1 MELESLQIQITSDAH
16 NATAAINNLI
26 SRLTSLKTALSGF
39 NNISFG
45 NIVASANSAN
55 SSFRSLT
62 TTISNLSQNMRTAKG
77 SMTELGGRLS
87 EIRVDSSAASSIE
100 TVAAAIRKLGSKTI
114 VTATR
119 NLPELTV
126 TLRNFAKEINELGIV
141 NFDTAS
147 MTGVISSIAKLGGKA
162 STQATKNLPT
172 ISAQLQNFVRQMN
185 QIGSFSFDMINLS
198 QMVAAIGKLGSVAS
212 GRAVNN
218 IPLLARNLKELFVTL
233 SSAPNVSG
241 NIIRMTEALAN
252 LSTGLGRTRGA
263 TSNASSGMNLFGKN
277 VDSVRI
283 KSFSLASAIGKVY
296 ATYWALFRG
305 FRLLGDAIDI
315 SSSLTEVENVVRQ
328 TFGQYESL
336 INNFAKTSIE
346 KFGMSELSAKQFAS
360 RFQAMGTAL
369 DIPQGQM
376 AKMSIRLTELA
387 GDMASFYD
395 VSQEDIAKSLQS
407 VFSGTTAPMRRYGID
422 LTQATLKE
430 WALKQGLDANISSM
444 TQAEKAM
451 LRYQY
456 VLAHTTNITGDF
468 ARTADTWHN
477 QITMLKENFKAL
489 GAVVGGGLINAFKP
503 FIKVLNAVLQ
513 KVISFAEMVTNALGS
528 IFGWKYEASKG
539 AGISGLA
546 DDIGSASDG
555 MDNLSNAAG
564 SAGKNTGGI
573 AKNAKKAKKEIQ
585 QATRAFDELKVI
597 SKQSKDNTSG
607 SGSGGSG
614 GGSGSGGSGGG
625 DTGKLV
631 KTDTI
636 YKDFVSNI
644 KDLEG
649 LGESIRDALVI
660 AVGGIEWDKIY
671 AKASGFGTGLAEFLN
686 GLFSEDKKG
695 NSVFTAT
702 ADVIAGALNTAI
714 FASKGFT
721 DKFKFETFGK
731 NLAHGFNRFFK
742 KFKWKQCAEAIN
754 GWVDGFWKFVRG
766 FFDDLSWK
774 DVFNGL
780 KTFLKNLTPESL
792 ATILMFTGGKLAPI
806 VSSALC
812 SILGFTSGGKG
823 GKGGKTFKLNGL
835 GLAAFIATIGF
846 QLSEQKTDFTSSV
859 VEALAAGG
867 AAFYM
872 SGGNPYFALAGVT
885 VSVGISLGK
894 FFVEKSDSM
903 KKGIKKLKTNI
914 DTMLGKTTTTTGLDG
929 KKTTIKT
936 PLSQLGKG
944 KVKKNAYSGTKEMR
958 DNYSKIVANREKN
971 YGKGKVSVTAEIT
984 SASDKLSAKNKKLK
998 GFTAD
1003 LEKNKDNIAAKNKSL
1018 KNYTANLSS
1027 NKDGI
1032 KLGDKSLKNFTA
1044 NLSKNKD
1051 VIPTKNKSLSNYL
1064 ANISKNKD
1072 KIKSSDKTLGNYT
1085 ASLTGNK
1092 DKIPDK
1098 YKRVSNYTAELIANK
1113 DKIKRSDKT
1122 LDHFTGTLTRVTDN
1136 IKPANK
1142 RLGGFTALITSFVN
1156 RIKNAVL
1163 DFTAR
1168 LTGKSTKK
1176 ADGGVF
1182 SGGSWKPI
1190 KKYAVGGLPNMG
1202 QMFVAREAGP
1212 ELVGTLGGHTAVM
1225 NNDQI
1230 VSSVSYGVAQAVKE
1244 VIQPLVKMGGGNNR
1258 PIQISLDGKVIFDST
1273 RQSAQEYFN
1282 RTGKSPYPV

>member
-1 MELESLQIQITSDAH
+1 MELESLEIKIQAQAQQASGQIDALV
-16 NATAAINNLI
+16 T
-26 SRLTSLKTALSGF
+26 RLGRLSSALSGL
-39 NNISFG
+39 NTG
-45 NIVASANSAN
+45 NLNSLSTGVNRLAGAMTAMRGIDTRTFSAVARNVS
-55 SSFRSLT
+55 
-62 TTISNLSQNMRTAKG
+62 
-77 SMTELGGRLS
+77 
-87 EIRVDSSAASSIE
+87 
-100 TVAAAIRKLGSKTI
+100 KLGSINSKQINAAAGSMRQISNAVKGLSGMSASVKGLTELASAI
-114 VTATR
+114 KQLGYQSSTKAIENIPKLATAMRQLMSELSKAPSVSR
-119 NLPELTV
+119 N
-126 TLRNFAKEINELGIV
+126 II
-141 NFDTAS
+141 D
-147 MTGVISSIAKLGGKA
+147 MTNALAKLSRTGGAAGTAAK
-162 STQATKNLPT
+162 SIT
-172 ISAQLQNFVRQMN
+172 S
-185 QIGSFSFDMINLS
+185 SFSGF
-198 QMVAAIGKLGSVAS
+198 
-212 GRAVNN
+212 
-218 IPLLARNLKELFVTL
+218 
-233 SSAPNVSG
+233 
-241 NIIRMTEALAN
+241 
-252 LSTGLGRTRGA
+252 
-263 TSNASSGMNLFGKN
+263 SSGASAVTK
-277 VDSVRI
+277 

-336 INNFAKTSIE
+336 INNFAKSSIE

-369 DIPQGQM
+369 DIPQGKM

-444 TQAEKAM
+444 TQAQKAM

-528 IFGWKYEASKG
+528 IFGWRYEASKG

-555 MDNLSNAAG
+555 MDDLSNAAG
-564 SAGKNTGGI
+564 NAGKNTGGI

-625 DTGKLV
+625 DIGKLV

-644 KDLEG
+644 KDLGG
-649 LGESIRDALVI
+649 LGIEIRKALVK

-721 DKFKFETFGK
+721 DKFKFETFG
-731 NLAHGFNRFFK
+731 NNIAHGFNRFFK
-742 KFKWKQCAEAIN
+742 KFKWEKCAEAIN
-754 GWVDGFWKFVRG
+754 GWVDGFWKFVHG

-774 DVFNGL
+774 DIFNGL
-780 KTFLKNLTPESL
+780 KTFLTNLTPKSL
-792 ATILMFTGGKLAPI
+792 ATILMFSGGKLAPI

-846 QLSEQKTDFTSSV
+846 QLSEKKTDFTSSV

-894 FFVEKSDSM
+894 FFVEKSDKM
-903 KKGIKKLKTNI
+903 KKAIKDFKKKVDL
-914 DTMLGKTTTTTGLDG
+914 MLGKKVTVTGWDG
-929 KKTTIKT
+929 KKKT
-936 PLSQLGKG
+936 LKVPKSQEKN
-944 KVKKNAYSGTKEMR
+944 KVKKNAYPSDDESKKRLAENTDWYRKQKEKKEAEKKSTAGMPDEARRFANTQKRNARVRAENKKKVVSNRPISGISSVVSDYAK
-958 DNYSKIVANREKN
+958 SKPQKIKL
-971 YGKGKVSVTAEIT
+971 KAEII
-984 SASDKLSAKNKKLK
+984 SADDKIKNKKLK
-998 GFTAD
+998 GFTAG
-1003 LEKNKDNIAAKNKSL
+1003 LEKG
-1018 KNYTANLSS
+1018 
-1027 NKDGI
+1027 KDGI
-1032 KLGDKSLKNFTA
+1032 KLSDKSLKNFTA

-1051 VIPTKNKSLSNYL
+1051 VIPTKNKSLNNYL

-1072 KIKSSDKTLGNYT
+1072 KIKSSDKTLANYT

-1098 YKRVSNYTAELIANK
+1098 YKRISNYTAELIANK

-1122 LDHFTGTLTRVTDN
+1122 LNHFTGTLTRVTDN

-1282 RTGKSPYPV
+1282 RTGMSPFPV

>member
-1 MELESLQIQITSDAH
+1 MELETLEIKIQAQAQQASGQIDALV
-16 NATAAINNLI
+16 T
-26 SRLTSLKTALSGF
+26 RLGRLSSALSGL
-39 NNISFG
+39 STG
-45 NIVASANSAN
+45 NLNSLATGVNRLAGAMTAMRGIDTRTFSAVARNVS
-55 SSFRSLT
+55 
-62 TTISNLSQNMRTAKG
+62 
-77 SMTELGGRLS
+77 
-87 EIRVDSSAASSIE
+87 
-100 TVAAAIRKLGSKTI
+100 KLGSINSKQVNAAAGSMRQISNAVKGLSGMSASVKGLSDLASAIKQLGYTSSTKAI
-114 VTATR
+114 ENIPKLAVAMRQLMSELSKAPSVSR
-119 NLPELTV
+119 N
-126 TLRNFAKEINELGIV
+126 II
-141 NFDTAS
+141 D
-147 MTGVISSIAKLGGKA
+147 MTNALAKLSRTGGAAGTAAK
-162 STQATKNLPT
+162 SIT
-172 ISAQLQNFVRQMN
+172 S
-185 QIGSFSFDMINLS
+185 SFSGF
-198 QMVAAIGKLGSVAS
+198 
-212 GRAVNN
+212 
-218 IPLLARNLKELFVTL
+218 
-233 SSAPNVSG
+233 
-241 NIIRMTEALAN
+241 
-252 LSTGLGRTRGA
+252 
-263 TSNASSGMNLFGKN
+263 SSGASAVTK
-277 VDSVRI
+277 

-528 IFGWKYEASKG
+528 IFGWRYEASKG

-555 MDNLSNAAG
+555 MDDLSNAAG

-607 SGSGGSG
+607 SGNKGSG
-614 GGSGSGGSGGG
+614 SGSGSGGSGGG
-625 DTGKLV
+625 DIGKLV

-649 LGESIRDALVI
+649 LGIEIRKALVK

-686 GLFSEDKKG
+686 GLFSEDKNG

-731 NLAHGFNRFFK
+731 NVAHGFNRFFK

-774 DVFNGL
+774 DIFNGL
-780 KTFLKNLTPESL
+780 KTFLTNLSPST
-792 ATILMFTGGKLAPI
+792 
-806 VSSALC
+806 
-812 SILGFTSGGKG
+812 
-823 GKGGKTFKLNGL
+823 
-835 GLAAFIATIGF
+835 IATIIGARAFSRLGKNFYKLIKSAITKGLDKKLSKAITKKLSLVKLGGGIAGTLATGF
-846 QLSEQKTDFTSSV
+846 VIAATITVAVQFSKDFKEWIDNIKKYGWNGGRKKTARDNP
-859 VEALAAGG
+859 A
-867 AAFYM
+867 
-872 SGGNPYFALAGVT
+872 NPYKNGRA
-885 VSVGISLGK
+885 VSIEDRKNAADKNTANPYDKNSNYSKNLQDISSKISDWWGSVRDKERQNSNLNSVNPYNSNSKYSGK
-894 FFVEKSDSM
+894 TEKIKNAANPYDTNSVKSHKTLEFQAKIKTKASELWTKLKSDWDKIKNKYADFKARVKNNAKEWWENT
-903 KKGIKKLKTNI
+903 KKYWSEKV
-914 DTMLGKTTTTTGLDG
+914 
-929 KKTTIKT
+929 
-936 PLSQLGKG
+936 G
-944 KVKKNAYSGTKEMR
+944 KVKEFTTDVKNSAKEWWGNTKKYWSQKVGQVKKFTTAVKN
-958 DNYSKIVANREKN
+958 DASKWWENTKKYWSEKV
-971 YGKGKVSVTAEIT
+971 GKVKEFTTGV
-984 SASDKLSAKNKKLK
+984 KNKASEWWSNVKKWWESTTAGKEVKKFTVNVKKAGGTWWKDVSNEWKEKVINAGRTLK
-998 GFTAD
+998 IGISFATNA
-1003 LEKNKDNIAAKNKSL
+1003 L
-1018 KNYTANLSS
+1018 KNLWSS
-1027 NKDGI
+1027 VSTFFSGKTVNVK
-1032 KLGDKSLKNFTA
+1032 
-1044 NLSKNKD
+1044 
-1051 VIPTKNKSLSNYL
+1051 TKGS
-1064 ANISKNKD
+1064 
-1072 KIKSSDKTLGNYT
+1072 T
-1085 ASLTGNK
+1085 
-1092 DKIPDK
+1092 
-1098 YKRVSNYTAELIANK
+1098 
-1113 DKIKRSDKT
+1113 
-1122 LDHFTGTLTRVTDN
+1122 
-1136 IKPANK
+1136 
-1142 RLGGFTALITSFVN
+1142 
-1156 RIKNAVL
+1156 
-1163 DFTAR
+1163 
-1168 LTGKSTKK
+1168 TKK

-1230 VSSVSYGVAQAVKE
+1230 VSSVSAGVAQAVKE
-1244 VIQPLVKMGGGNNR
+1244 VIQPLVKTSAGNNR

-1282 RTGKSPYPV
+1282 RTGISPFPV

>member
-1 MELESLQIQITSDAH
+1 MELESLEIKIQAQAQQASGQIDALV
-16 NATAAINNLI
+16 T
-26 SRLTSLKTALSGF
+26 RLGRLSSALSGL
-39 NNISFG
+39 STG
-45 NIVASANSAN
+45 NLNSLATGVNRLAGAMTAMRGIDTRTFSAVSRNVS
-55 SSFRSLT
+55 
-62 TTISNLSQNMRTAKG
+62 
-77 SMTELGGRLS
+77 
-87 EIRVDSSAASSIE
+87 
-100 TVAAAIRKLGSKTI
+100 KLGSINSKQINAAAGSMRQISNSLKGLSGMSASVKGLTELASAI
-114 VTATR
+114 KQLGYQSSTKAIENIPKLAVAMRQLMAELSKAPSVSR
-119 NLPELTV
+119 N
-126 TLRNFAKEINELGIV
+126 II
-141 NFDTAS
+141 D
-147 MTGVISSIAKLGGKA
+147 MTNALAKLSRTGGA
-162 STQATKNLPT
+162 AGTAARSIT
-172 ISAQLQNFVRQMN
+172 S
-185 QIGSFSFDMINLS
+185 SFSGFS
-198 QMVAAIGKLGSVAS
+198 
-212 GRAVNN
+212 
-218 IPLLARNLKELFVTL
+218 
-233 SSAPNVSG
+233 SSASAV
-241 NIIRMTEALAN
+241 T
-252 LSTGLGRTRGA
+252 
-263 TSNASSGMNLFGKN
+263 K
-277 VDSVRI
+277 

-305 FRLLGDAIDI
+305 FKLLRDAIDI

-369 DIPQGQM
+369 DIPQGKM

-444 TQAEKAM
+444 TQAQKAM

-503 FIKVLNAVLQ
+503 FIKALNAVLQ

-555 MDNLSNAAG
+555 MDDLSDAAG
-564 SAGKNTGGI
+564 SAGRNTGDV
-573 AKNAKKAKKEIQ
+573 ARNAKKAKKEIQ

-597 SKQSKDNTSG
+597 SKQSKDKKSGSGNKG

-614 GGSGSGGSGGG
+614 AGGG
-625 DTGKLV
+625 TGADGGLV
-631 KTDTI
+631 QTDTI
-636 YKDFVSNI
+636 FKKFKSDI

-649 LGESIRDALVI
+649 LGESIRDALVK
-660 AVGGIEWDKIY
+660 AVGGIDWDEIY

-721 DKFKFETFGK
+721 DKFKFKTLGK

-742 KFKWKQCAEAIN
+742 KFKWKQCTEAIN
-754 GWVDGFWKFVRG
+754 GWVDGFWSLAAG
-766 FFDDLSWK
+766 FFGDLSWS
-774 DVFNGL
+774 DILNGL
-780 KTFLKNLTPESL
+780 KTFLTSL
-792 ATILMFTGGKLAPI
+792 SSKTIATILGAYALKKFSKSAVGALADSVGGQILTAKIKKAFFTIAAITIAAEGGLTIGEAIGKKIAELTQPEEMQKYQTTFNFSDLFSYSLDDWKQGFSDWWDDTFGPAFELMALDMATGNYKFKIPFTDFELPSFNEAKKGFSNWLSGVNKYWSKKKDSVLEIGLKIATTPKELWEKFKKAWGESKTAKFFLKIGSKIKELWEDFKESWGESRI
-806 VSSALC
+806 VKFFLKIGSKIKELWEDFKESWGEKRTVKFFLKIGSKISELWKDFKDSWGDKKAVTIGIGFVKNSLSNLWSSVT
-812 SILGFTSGGKG
+812 GFF
-823 GKGGKTFKLNGL
+823 GGKTVN
-835 GLAAFIATIGF
+835 
-846 QLSEQKTDFTSSV
+846 V
-859 VEALAAGG
+859 
-867 AAFYM
+867 
-872 SGGNPYFALAGVT
+872 
-885 VSVGISLGK
+885 
-894 FFVEKSDSM
+894 
-903 KKGIKKLKTNI
+903 
-914 DTMLGKTTTTTGLDG
+914 
-929 KKTTIKT
+929 
-936 PLSQLGKG
+936 
-944 KVKKNAYSGTKEMR
+944 GTK
-958 DNYSKIVANREKN
+958 A
-971 YGKGKVSVTAEIT
+971 
-984 SASDKLSAKNKKLK
+984 
-998 GFTAD
+998 
-1003 LEKNKDNIAAKNKSL
+1003 
-1018 KNYTANLSS
+1018 
-1027 NKDGI
+1027 
-1032 KLGDKSLKNFTA
+1032 
-1044 NLSKNKD
+1044 
-1051 VIPTKNKSLSNYL
+1051 
-1064 ANISKNKD
+1064 
-1072 KIKSSDKTLGNYT
+1072 
-1085 ASLTGNK
+1085 
-1092 DKIPDK
+1092 
-1098 YKRVSNYTAELIANK
+1098 
-1113 DKIKRSDKT
+1113 
-1122 LDHFTGTLTRVTDN
+1122 
-1136 IKPANK
+1136 
-1142 RLGGFTALITSFVN
+1142 
-1156 RIKNAVL
+1156 
-1163 DFTAR
+1163 
-1168 LTGKSTKK
+1168 TKK

-1282 RTGKSPYPV
+1282 RTGMSPFPV

>member
-1 MELESLQIQITSDAH
+1 MELESLEIKIQAQAQQASGQIDALV
-16 NATAAINNLI
+16 T
-26 SRLTSLKTALSGF
+26 RLGRLSSALSGL
-39 NNISFG
+39 STG
-45 NIVASANSAN
+45 NLNSLSTGVNRLAGAMTAMRGIDTRTFSAVARNVS
-55 SSFRSLT
+55 
-62 TTISNLSQNMRTAKG
+62 
-77 SMTELGGRLS
+77 
-87 EIRVDSSAASSIE
+87 
-100 TVAAAIRKLGSKTI
+100 KLGSINSKQINAAAGSMRQISNALKGISGMSASVKGLTDLASAI
-114 VTATR
+114 KQLGYQSSTKAIENIPKLATAMRQLMSELSKAPSVSR
-119 NLPELTV
+119 N
-126 TLRNFAKEINELGIV
+126 II
-141 NFDTAS
+141 D
-147 MTGVISSIAKLGGKA
+147 MTNALAKLSRTGGAAGTAAK
-162 STQATKNLPT
+162 SIT
-172 ISAQLQNFVRQMN
+172 S
-185 QIGSFSFDMINLS
+185 SFSGFS
-198 QMVAAIGKLGSVAS
+198 
-212 GRAVNN
+212 
-218 IPLLARNLKELFVTL
+218 
-233 SSAPNVSG
+233 SSASAV
-241 NIIRMTEALAN
+241 T
-252 LSTGLGRTRGA
+252 
-263 TSNASSGMNLFGKN
+263 K
-277 VDSVRI
+277 

-369 DIPQGQM
+369 DIPQRKM
-376 AKMSIRLTELA
+376 ADMSIRLTELT

-395 VSQEDIAKSLQS
+395 VSQEDVAKSLQS

-444 TQAEKAM
+444 TQAQKAM

-477 QITMLKENFKAL
+477 QITMLRENFKAL

-555 MDNLSNAAG
+555 MDDLSNAAG
-564 SAGKNTGGI
+564 NAGKNTGGI

-614 GGSGSGGSGGG
+614 GSGGGSGSGGSGGG

-631 KTDTI
+631 QTDTI
-636 YKDFVSNI
+636 FKKFKSDI

-649 LGESIRDALVI
+649 LGIEIRKALVK

-721 DKFKFETFGK
+721 DKFKFETFG
-731 NLAHGFNRFFK
+731 NNIAHGFNRFFK
-742 KFKWKQCAEAIN
+742 KFKWKKCAEAIN
-754 GWVDGFWKFVRG
+754 GWVDGFWKFVHG

-774 DVFNGL
+774 DIFNGL
-780 KTFLKNLTPESL
+780 KTFLTNLTPKSL
-792 ATILMFTGGKLAPI
+792 ATILMFSGGKLAPI

-846 QLSEQKTDFTSSV
+846 QLSEKKTDFTSSV

-914 DTMLGKTTTTTGLDG
+914 DTMFGKTTTTTGLDG

-1032 KLGDKSLKNFTA
+1032 KLGD
-1044 NLSKNKD
+1044 
-1051 VIPTKNKSLSNYL
+1051 KSLSNYL

-1230 VSSVSYGVAQAVKE
+1230 VQSVSDGVYRAVLAAMRGQKTSSGS
-1244 VIQPLVKMGGGNNR
+1244 QPV
-1258 PIQISLDGKVIFDST
+1258 QIVLDGKVIFDST

-1282 RTGKSPYPV
+1282 RTGMSPFPV

>member
-1 MELESLQIQITSDAH
+1 MELETLEVKIQAQARQANGQIDALITRLGKLSSSLQSIDSSG
-16 NATAAINNLI
+16 IN
-26 SRLTSLKTALSGF
+26 
-39 NNISFG
+39 
-45 NIVASANSAN
+45 
-55 SSFRSLT
+55 
-62 TTISNLSQNMRTAKG
+62 
-77 SMTELGGRLS
+77 RLS
-87 EIRVDSSAASSIE
+87 TGVNRLSNSMSAMRSVDS
-100 TVAAAIRKLGSKTI
+100 R
-114 VTATR
+114 
-119 NLPELTV
+119 
-126 TLRNFAKEINELGIV
+126 
-141 NFDTAS
+141 
-147 MTGVISSIAKLGGKA
+147 
-162 STQATKNLPT
+162 
-172 ISAQLQNFVRQMN
+172 
-185 QIGSFSFDMINLS
+185 SFST
-198 QMVAAIGKLGSVAS
+198 
-212 GRAVNN
+212 
-218 IPLLARNLKELFVTL
+218 LARNIKTL
-233 SSAPNVSG
+233 SNIDTGKINAAAGAMRQISKSVSSFSGMSKSVQGLSELAGGIKQLGYTSSTKAIENIPKLAVAMRQLMSELSKAPSVSR
-241 NIIRMTEALAN
+241 NIIDMTNALAK
-252 LSTGLGRTRGA
+252 LSRTGGA
-263 TSNASSGMNLFGKN
+263 AGTAAKSITSSFSGFSSSASVVAK
-277 VDSVRI
+277 

-369 DIPQGQM
+369 DIPQGKM

-489 GAVVGGGLINAFKP
+489 GAVVGSGLINAFKP

-555 MDNLSNAAG
+555 MDDLSDAAG

-607 SGSGGSG
+607 SGNKGSG
-614 GGSGSGGSGGG
+614 SGSGSGSGGGTGADGG
-625 DTGKLV
+625 LV
-631 KTDTI
+631 QTDTI
-636 YKDFVSNI
+636 FKKFKSDI

-649 LGESIRDALVI
+649 LGIEIRKALVK

-721 DKFKFETFGK
+721 DKFKFETFG
-731 NLAHGFNRFFK
+731 NNIAHGFNRFFK
-742 KFKWKQCAEAIN
+742 KFKWKKCAEAIN
-754 GWVDGFWKFVRG
+754 GWVDGFWKFVHG

-774 DVFNGL
+774 DIFNGL
-780 KTFLKNLTPESL
+780 KTFLTNLTPKSL
-792 ATILMFTGGKLAPI
+792 ATILMFSGGKLAPI

-846 QLSEQKTDFTSSV
+846 QLSEKKTDFTSSV
-859 VEALAAGG
+859 VEALTAGG

-1003 LEKNKDNIAAKNKSL
+1003 LE
-1018 KNYTANLSS
+1018 
-1027 NKDGI
+1027 
-1032 KLGDKSLKNFTA
+1032 
-1044 NLSKNKD
+1044 KNKD

-1282 RTGKSPYPV
+1282 RTGMSPFPV

>member
-1 MELESLQIQITSDAH
+1 
-16 NATAAINNLI
+16 
-26 SRLTSLKTALSGF
+26 
-39 NNISFG
+39 
-45 NIVASANSAN
+45 
-55 SSFRSLT
+55 
-62 TTISNLSQNMRTAKG
+62 
-77 SMTELGGRLS
+77 
-87 EIRVDSSAASSIE
+87 
-100 TVAAAIRKLGSKTI
+100 
-114 VTATR
+114 
-119 NLPELTV
+119 
-126 TLRNFAKEINELGIV
+126 
-141 NFDTAS
+141 
-147 MTGVISSIAKLGGKA
+147 
-162 STQATKNLPT
+162 
-172 ISAQLQNFVRQMN
+172 
-185 QIGSFSFDMINLS
+185 
-198 QMVAAIGKLGSVAS
+198 
-212 GRAVNN
+212 
-218 IPLLARNLKELFVTL
+218 
-233 SSAPNVSG
+233 
-241 NIIRMTEALAN
+241 
-252 LSTGLGRTRGA
+252 
-263 TSNASSGMNLFGKN
+263 
-277 VDSVRI
+277 
-283 KSFSLASAIGKVY
+283 
-296 ATYWALFRG
+296 
-305 FRLLGDAIDI
+305 
-315 SSSLTEVENVVRQ
+315 
-328 TFGQYESL
+328 
-336 INNFAKTSIE
+336 
-346 KFGMSELSAKQFAS
+346 
-360 RFQAMGTAL
+360 
-369 DIPQGQM
+369 
-376 AKMSIRLTELA
+376 
-387 GDMASFYD
+387 
-395 VSQEDIAKSLQS
+395 
-407 VFSGTTAPMRRYGID
+407 
-422 LTQATLKE
+422 
-430 WALKQGLDANISSM
+430 
-444 TQAEKAM
+444 M
-451 LRYQY
+451 LR
-456 VLAHTTNITGDF
+456 
-468 ARTADTWHN
+468 
-477 QITMLKENFKAL
+477 ENFKAL

-555 MDNLSNAAG
+555 MDDLSNAAG
-564 SAGKNTGGI
+564 NAGKNTGGI

-597 SKQSKDNTSG
+597 SKQSKDKGSGSGNKGSG
-607 SGSGGSG
+607 SGSGSGAG
-614 GGSGSGGSGGG
+614 GGTGADGG
-625 DTGKLV
+625 LV
-631 KTDTI
+631 QTDTI
-636 YKDFVSNI
+636 FKKFKSDI

-649 LGESIRDALVI
+649 LGIEIRKALVK

-721 DKFKFETFGK
+721 DKFKFETFG
-731 NLAHGFNRFFK
+731 NNIAHGFNRFFK
-742 KFKWKQCAEAIN
+742 KFKWEKCAEAIN
-754 GWVDGFWKFVRG
+754 GWVDGFWKFVHG

-774 DVFNGL
+774 DIFNGL
-780 KTFLKNLTPESL
+780 KTFLTNLTPKSL
-792 ATILMFTGGKLAPI
+792 ATILMFSGGKLAPI

-846 QLSEQKTDFTSSV
+846 QLSEKKTDFTSSV

-1051 VIPTKNKSLSNYL
+1051 VIPTKNKSLNNYL

-1072 KIKSSDKTLGNYT
+1072 KIKSSDKTLANYT

-1098 YKRVSNYTAELIANK
+1098 YKRISNYTAELIANK

-1122 LDHFTGTLTRVTDN
+1122 LNHFTGTLTRVTDN

-1282 RTGKSPYPV
+1282 RTGMSPFPV